1 MSRNTSRTII
11 IPTTLKT
18 LTKSMLAISLSVA
31 GMAHAELYSS
41 VTFFGDSLTD
51 GGYFSPITKD
61 IYGLAESGQ
70 FTTNPDNTWATSFA
84 EQLGTTSVA
93 NKFGSEKTGNNYAIG
108 GARAGV
114 DTVQIFP
121 GSINPISFDN
131 PIIAPVASTNNQA
144 NSYLANDRVDPN
156 GLYVVWAGANDLLAA
171 SADPDNAQTTIL
183 RAVASQVDTINALN
197 NNGANYILVPNI
209 PDIGLTPRI
218 IAAQK
223 AADAAVKQ
231 AIEDGENAD
240 FIAEIPNQIIQA
252 QSTGATSLYNQFML
266 SGVANTGA
274 NIIPLDTFSLLQQ
287 VAANPMAY
295 GFTNMTMPACTEN
308 LVIDSSLFCGSS
320 NLTTPDANETY
331 FFADGIHPTGIAHQ
345 LIADY
350 ANAVVTAPS
359 LIGVLPHIAT
369 TTGLAT
375 NERLQ
380 SHVNQIQNNEQK
392 TARTLWA
399 TGEIE
404 SQDIAG
410 FEGDSNTQILLGVD
424 FAHPNSANAVTGL
437 YGNIT
442 QKEFENSGIRT
453 GLSNIDLEE
462 VGFGVYHS
470 NTLDKLGGVQINGA
484 VGFGNLDVD
493 VTRAV
498 TLGGNK
504 QEFNSNADGK
514 RYYANVQAGY
524 PMQLSSLAI
533 TPYIGATASR
543 VRLDALKEQE
553 MSGIAMQ
560 FDEQKYTT
568 TYGKLGVKANHNLA
582 DTLNIFGDVHYQKQL
597 SDNRKSAS
605 ARLNTVANISFDS
618 PIIQTDDDNFGMTLG
633 VSKSFGLL
641 NANAG
646 VTHSQGDDDK
656 STSLF
661 DGLSGTI

>member
-1 MSRNTSRTII
+1 MPRNTSHAII
-11 IPTTLKT
+11 TTTTLKT
-18 LTKSMLAISLSVA
+18 LTKSMFAISLSMT
-31 GMAHAELYSS
+31 GLAHAELYSS

-51 GGYFSPITKD
+51 GGYFSPITQGKLG
-61 IYGLAESGQ
+61 IKESGQ
-70 FTTNPDNTWATSFA
+70 FTTNPDNVWATSFA
-84 EQLGTTSVA
+84 EHLGTTSVA
-93 NKFGSEKTGNNYAIG
+93 NTLGSPQTGNNYAIG

-114 DTVQIFP
+114 DIVNTDFGV
-121 GSINPISFDN
+121 NV
-131 PIIAPVASTNNQA
+131 PVASVSTQVTG
-144 NSYLANDRVDPN
+144 YLANKKVDPN
-156 GLYVVWAGANDLLAA
+156 GMYVVWGGANDLLAA
-171 SADPDNAQTTIL
+171 ATNPANAINTISSAAG
-183 RAVASQVDTINALN
+183 SQVGAIKALKD
-197 NNGANYILVPNI
+197 NGANYILVPNI
-209 PDIGLTPRI
+209 PDIGLTPT
-218 IAAQK
+218 
-223 AADAAVKQ
+223 
-231 AIEDGENAD
+231 AITAGAG
-240 FIAEIPNQIIQA
+240 F
-252 QSTGATSLYNQFML
+252 QSSGTMLANLYNQTMY
-266 SGVANTGA
+266 SGAVATGA

-287 VAANPMAY
+287 VAANPKAY
-295 GFTNMTMPACTEN
+295 GFTNMTQKACNTSSSLLCGSNN
-308 LVIDSSLFCGSS
+308 LVA
-320 NLTTPDANETY
+320 PDANESY
-331 FFADGIHPTGIAHQ
+331 FFADGIHPSGRAHQ
-345 LIADY
+345 MIADY

-369 TTGLAT
+369 TAGLAT
-375 NERLQ
+375 SERLQ
-380 SHVNQIQNNEQK
+380 SHINQIQSSEQK
-392 TARTLWA
+392 PARTLWA
-399 TGEIE
+399 TGEFE
-404 SQDIAG
+404 NQDIAG
-410 FEGDSNTQILLGVD
+410 FEGDSNTQVLLGVD
-424 FAHPNSANAVTGL
+424 FAHPNSAHAVTGL

-442 QKEFENSGIRT
+442 QKDFENSGVRT

-514 RYYANVQAGY
+514 RYYANLQAGY

-568 TYGKLGVKANHNLA
+568 TYGKLGVKANHPLA
-582 DTLNIFGDVHYQKQL
+582 DTLNLFGDVHYQKQL
-597 SDNRKSAS
+597 SDNREAAS
-605 ARLNTVANISFDS
+605 ARLNTIGNISFDT
-618 PIIQTDDDNFGMTLG
+618 PMVRTDDDNLGMTLG

-656 STSLF
+656 TTSLF
-661 DGLSGTI
+661 VGLSSTY

>member
-1 MSRNTSRTII
+1 MPRNTSRAIVN
-11 IPTTLKT
+11 PTTLKK

-51 GGYFSPITKD
+51 GGYFSPITQGNL
-61 IYGLAESGQ
+61 GLNQSGQ
-70 FTTNPDNTWATSFA
+70 FTTNPDNVWATSFA

-93 NKFGSEKTGNNYAIG
+93 NTVGGAPTGNNYAIG

-114 DTVQIFP
+114 DVTNTDF
-121 GSINPISFDN
+121 GSDI
-131 PIIAPVASTNNQA
+131 PVASVNTQVNGYLNNKK
-144 NSYLANDRVDPN
+144 VDPN
-156 GLYVVWAGANDLLAA
+156 GMYVVWAGANDLLAA
-171 SADPDNAQTTIL
+171 AANPANALATISSAAG
-183 RAVASQVDTINALN
+183 SQVTAIKALKD
-197 NNGANYILVPNI
+197 NGANYILVPNI
-209 PDIGLTPRI
+209 PDIGLTPTA
-218 IAAQK
+218 IAAG
-223 AADAAVKQ
+223 A
-231 AIEDGENAD
+231 G
-240 FIAEIPNQIIQA
+240 F
-252 QSTGATSLYNQFML
+252 QSSGTMLANLYNQTMY
-266 SGVANTGA
+266 SGAVATGA

-287 VAANPMAY
+287 VAANPNAY
-295 GFTNMTMPACTEN
+295 GFTNMTQPACTTA
-308 LVIDSSLFCGSS
+308 SSLLCGSS
-320 NLTTPDANETY
+320 NLVTPGANESY
-331 FFADGIHPTGIAHQ
+331 FFADGIHPSGRAHQ

-369 TTGLAT
+369 TAGLAT

-380 SHVNQIQNNEQK
+380 SHINQIQSSEQK
-392 TARTLWA
+392 PTRNLWA
-399 TGEIE
+399 TGEFE
-404 SQDIAG
+404 NQDIAG
-410 FEGDSNTQILLGVD
+410 FEGDSNTQVLLGVD

-442 QKEFENSGIRT
+442 QKEFENSGVRT
-453 GLSNIDLEE
+453 GLSNIELEE

-470 NTLDKLGGVQINGA
+470 NTLDRLGGVQLNGA
-484 VGFGNLDVD
+484 VGFGNMDVD

-504 QEFNSNADGK
+504 EEFNSNADGK
-514 RYYANVQAGY
+514 RYYANIQAGY

-582 DTLNIFGDVHYQKQL
+582 DTLNLFGDIHYQKQL
-597 SDNRKSAS
+597 SDNREAAS
-605 ARLNTVANISFDS
+605 ARLKTIGNISFDT
-618 PIIQTDDDNFGMTLG
+618 PMVETDDDNFGMTLG

-656 STSLF
+656 ATSVF
-661 DGLSGTI
+661 VGLSGAF

>member
-1 MSRNTSRTII
+1 MLRNTSRAMVN
-11 IPTTLKT
+11 PTTLKT
-18 LTKSMLAISLSVA
+18 LTKSMLAISLSMA
-31 GMAHAELYSS
+31 GLAHAELYSS

-51 GGYFSPITKD
+51 GGYFSPITQGKLG
-61 IYGLAESGQ
+61 IKESGQ
-70 FTTNPDNTWATSFA
+70 FTTNPDNVWATSFA

-93 NKFGSEKTGNNYAIG
+93 NTVGSAQTGNNYAIG

-114 DTVQIFP
+114 DIVNTDFGVNI
-121 GSINPISFDN
+121 
-131 PIIAPVASTNNQA
+131 PVASVNTQVNG
-144 NSYLANDRVDPN
+144 YLANKKVDSN
-156 GLYVVWAGANDLLAA
+156 GLYVVWGGANDLLAA
-171 SADPDNAQTTIL
+171 AATGNPASAVNIISLA
-183 RAVASQVDTINALN
+183 AKSQVDTINTLK

-209 PDIGLTPRI
+209 PDIGLTPTA
-218 IAAQK
+218 IAA
-223 AADAAVKQ
+223 
-231 AIEDGENAD
+231 GAD
-240 FIAEIPNQIIQA
+240 FQKSGTLLANM
-252 QSTGATSLYNQFML
+252 YNQSMYN
-266 SGVANTGA
+266 GAVATGA

-287 VAANPMAY
+287 VVANPTAY
-295 GFTNMTMPACTEN
+295 GFTNVTQPACRTP
-308 LVIDSSLFCGSS
+308 SSLVCGSS
-320 NLTTPDANETY
+320 NLVVPGANESY
-331 FFADGIHPTGIAHQ
+331 FFADGIHPSGRAHQ

-350 ANAVVTAPS
+350 ASAVVTAPS

-369 TTGLAT
+369 TAGLAT
-375 NERLQ
+375 SERLQ
-380 SHVNQIQNNEQK
+380 SHINKIQSSEQK
-392 TARTLWA
+392 PARNLWA
-399 TGEIE
+399 TGEFE
-404 SQDIAG
+404 NQDIAG
-410 FEGDSNTQILLGVD
+410 FEGDSNTQVLLGID
-424 FAHPNSANAVTGL
+424 FAHPNSAHAVTGL

-442 QKEFENSGIRT
+442 QKDFENSGVRT

-514 RYYANVQAGY
+514 RYYANLQAGY

-543 VRLDALKEQE
+543 VRLDGLKEQE

-597 SDNRKSAS
+597 SDNREAAS
-605 ARLNTVANISFDS
+605 ARLNTIANISFDT

-633 VSKSFGLL
+633 VSKNFGQL

-661 DGLSGTI
+661 VGVSSTF